1 LQSRDQVDFLR
12 RDVPALTVSPDEAHG
27 LRVPASPH
35 VGGARRIVPPGV
47 GAAVALIGWLGF
59 SIGLHPLTLPDEGR
73 YVGVAWEMI
82 RSGDWLVPTQNGLPF
97 FHKPPLFYWLT
108 ALSME
113 AFGVNVAA
121 ARLAPLLLSGLAM
134 LGLWTTTRRRAGEA
148 IANATLLVLA
158 TMPFFFA
165 AADYA
170 NLDMPVAAWIA
181 LTIVFTADAALAM
194 RNGTPWRRQLV
205 LAWACAALGVLAKGL
220 IGIVLPGIV
229 VIVWLLAMR
238 RLRMIP
244 RLVSPL
250 GIVVFLVIAA
260 PWFLLVQERHPGFL
274 HFFFVYQHFE
284 RFTAGGFNNPQPW
297 WFYVVVLPGLTL
309 PWSLWLVRARMPE
322 RSNGGVDRRAWHT
335 LMWIWLA
342 VVVAFFSVPQ
352 SKPVG
357 YVMPAL
363 FPLAFLIAGPALAAW
378 RSQRRA
384 ARRAAGAT
392 LGLAVAI
399 CLGAVVF
406 VATRYDRDQTALAH
420 ALRDARAPGDPVVFV
435 QEYFFD
441 VPLHARLR
449 EPVPVI
455 ADWHD
460 PDIFKRDNWK
470 RELAEAAPFAPERA
484 ATLLVDARQGFALR
498 CGKAPLWAVV
508 KSADEAIVAAL
519 PDATRVAASHHA
531 ALWRIAPRACPAG
544 EALPR

>member
-1 LQSRDQVDFLR
+1 
-12 RDVPALTVSPDEAHG
+12 VSADEAHG
-27 LRVPASPH
+27 LRVAAPPI
-35 VGGARRIVPPGV
+35 GGARRFVPRPV
-47 GAAVALIGWLGF
+47 GAAVALIVWLGF

-73 YVGVAWEMI
+73 YVGVAWEMM
-82 RSGDWLVPTQNGLPF
+82 RSGDWLVPTQDGLPF

-134 LGLWTTTRRRAGEA
+134 LGLWAATRRRAGAA
-148 IANATLLVLA
+148 IANATMVVLA

-181 LTIVFTADAALAM
+181 LTILFAADAALAL
-194 RNGTPWRRQLV
+194 RDGTPSRPKLV

-229 VIVWLLAMR
+229 VVAWLLAMR
-238 RLRMIP
+238 KPRMIL

-250 GIVVFLVIAA
+250 GIVVFLLIAA
-260 PWFLLVQERHPGFL
+260 PWFLLVQARHPGFL

-284 RFTAGGFNNPQPW
+284 RFTASGFNNPQPW

-309 PWSLWLVRARMPE
+309 PWSLWLVRARIPE
-322 RSNGGVDRRAWHT
+322 GSNDFADRRPWRT
-335 LMWIWLA
+335 LMWVWLA
-342 VVVAFFSVPQ
+342 VVVAFFSFPQ

-363 FPLAFLIAGPALAAW
+363 FPLAFLIAEPALAAW
-378 RSQRRA
+378 RSQRAA
-384 ARRAAGAT
+384 ARRTVVAT

-399 CLGAVVF
+399 CLGAVGF

-460 PDIFKRDNWK
+460 PDIFKRDNWR

-484 ATLLVDARQGFALR
+484 AALLVDAEQGFALR
-498 CGKAPLWAVV
+498 CGNAPLWAIV
-508 KSADEAIVAAL
+508 KSADEPIVAAL
-519 PDATRVAASHHA
+519 ADARRVAASHRA

-544 EALPR
+544 EAAPR